1 MELSG
6 IELRYVINEIK
17 SRIVKGYYLS
27 GINAITKTALLFR
40 LHHPTE
46 PDVMLVVS
54 TRGFW
59 ITKLMF
65 KQLEDNDLTN
75 TLKTELERSKIE
87 SLNQLASERV
97 AIMTFRHMD
106 GENRTLIGEFFGQG
120 NIILCDEKMRIL
132 AILNPIEVRHRTLKV
147 GFQYVNPPSRGID
160 VFDLSVQ
167 DLVSMRRTAEKDLD
181 ILRWIGR
188 NVSLPK
194 KFVEETV
201 ARTGIDNKKAAQLSD
216 DDLEKIH
223 AEIKK
228 LVNDI
233 TKAENQFPVL
243 IMGPNEKAEEA
254 LPILTHEASKLIT
267 KKAGSYMEAVDEV
280 LSQDILNRGK
290 NLKTVELDK
299 QIATLQHD
307 LEEQTKAKEE
317 VVSKSA
323 CIRKIANQLMAMS
336 YQGIHTFDDKSIREL
351 LSANSASVIDEKGRK
366 FLEVADERIQIED
379 GGNLPKVASLFFSRA
394 KEMER
399 GSMSIEEAKATL
411 LSQIDKLRNR
421 TAIIHNKIVIKKH
434 VNKEWY
440 ERYRWF
446 ITSDGL
452 LAIGGRD
459 SSSNSSLIRKHLTEN
474 DIVFHAEVHGSPF
487 FVLKKV
493 PKPNDIDKSLQEVA
507 QATVCFSRA
516 WKDGLFS
523 ADAYWVMADQIKKG
537 APTGQFL
544 PKGSFVI
551 EGKRNYIKGL
561 EIRLAIGI
569 IRMDKSS
576 YSLVCGPADAIKKRA
591 LTYSILL
598 PGGSD
603 PMGVAKKIKTEF
615 IKISSDNSALL
626 DYIKSLSLDDL
637 VRTIPNGQ
645 SKISFT
651 ERGELK
657 GLEELEATLTSH
669 EQSN

>member
-6 IELRYVINEIK
+6 IELRYVLGEIK
-17 SRIVKGYYLS
+17 SRVVKGYYLS
-27 GINAITKTALLFR
+27 GINAITNSALLFR
-40 LHHPTE
+40 LHHPIE
-46 PDVMLVVS
+46 PDIMLVVS

-59 ITKLMF
+59 ITKLIF
-65 KQLEDNDLTN
+65 KQLEENALTN

-97 AIMTFRHMD
+97 AIITFRHMD
-106 GENRTLIGEFFGQG
+106 GQVRNLIGEFFGQG

-132 AILNPIEVRHRTLKV
+132 AILNPIEVRHRTLKP

-167 DLVSMRRTAEKDLD
+167 HLRSMRTAAEKDLD

-194 KFVEETV
+194 KFVEEIV
-201 ARTGIDNKKAAQLSD
+201 VRTGIENKKAAQLSD

-228 LVNDI
+228 LVNNI
-233 TKAENQFPVL
+233 TKAENQFPV
-243 IMGPNEKAEEA
+243 IIIGPSEKAEEA

-267 KKAGSYMEAVDEV
+267 KRVGSYMEAVDNV
-280 LSQDILNRGK
+280 LSQDILNRGR
-290 NLKTVELDK
+290 NLKTVEIDK

-317 VVSKSA
+317 VISKSA
-323 CIRKIANQLMAMS
+323 SIRTIANQLMAMS
-336 YQGIHTFDDKSIREL
+336 YQGIHTFDNKSIREL
-351 LSANSASVIDEKGRK
+351 LSANSASVVHEKGRK
-366 FLEVADERIQIED
+366 FLEVADERIEID
-379 GGNLPKVASLFFSRA
+379 DDNNLPKVASHFFSRA

-399 GSMSIEEAKATL
+399 GNMSIEEAKATL
-411 LSQIDKLRNR
+411 LSQIDKLRGR
-421 TAIIHNKIVIKKH
+421 TAIIHNKITVKKH

-446 ITSDGL
+446 ITTDGL
-452 LAIGGRD
+452 MAIGGRD
-459 SSSNSSLIRKHLTEN
+459 SSSNSSLIRKHLTED
-474 DIVFHAEVHGSPF
+474 DIVFHAEVYGSPF
-487 FVLKKV
+487 FILKKV
-493 PKPNDIDKSLQEVA
+493 PKANDIDNSLQQVA

-569 IRMDKSS
+569 MRMDNSS
-576 YSLVCGPADAIKKRA
+576 YSLVCGPAEAIKKRA
-591 LTYSILL
+591 MAYSIVL

-603 PMGVAKKIKTEF
+603 PMEVAKKIKSEF
-615 IKISSDNSALL
+615 IKISNDNSVLL
-626 DYIKSLSLDDL
+626 DYIKSISLDDM
-637 VRTIPNGQ
+637 VRTIPNGR

-657 GLEELEATLTSH
+657 GYEGLEPKFAFS
-669 EQSN
+669 